1 MAATYSKHSP
11 YFLTTS
17 YGTFLDVLNF
27 RSITQTPT
35 DTEYAIDTFYK
46 HRPDMLAYDLYDNAG
61 LWWVFAVR
69 NPNILLD
76 PVFDF
81 EPGRVIFLPKKES
94 LVAQLGI

>member
-17 YGTFLDVLNF
+17 FGPFLDVLTF
-27 RSITQTPT
+27 RPITQSPT
-35 DTEYAIDTFYK
+35 DAEYTINNFYK
-46 HRPDMLAYDLYDNAG
+46 YRPDVLAYDLYDNAG

-69 NPNILLD
+69 NPSVLID

-81 EPGRVIFLPKKES
+81 IPGKLIFIPKKEV
-94 LVAQLGI
+94 LVAQLGM